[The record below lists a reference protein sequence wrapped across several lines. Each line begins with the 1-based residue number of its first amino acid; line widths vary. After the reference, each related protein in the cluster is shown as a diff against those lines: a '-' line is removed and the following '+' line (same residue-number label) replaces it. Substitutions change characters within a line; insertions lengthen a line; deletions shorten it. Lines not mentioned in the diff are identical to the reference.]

1 MATTTKSRAKK
12 KTTKKTAR
20 QTQAKSVTKAA
31 KANKKSVST
40 KVVKS
45 TAAKKPVTKQLLNR
59 LNVASGVLALALAAA
74 AGFLMNHTSY
84 QLFTGLL
91 TKDELASTV
100 GTVFVPAVH
109 AVYDL
114 ELRWAVVVILVLSA
128 VVPLLAATRN
138 RKQYEASLAK
148 KVMLWRWIDM
158 AVISALMVGV
168 IALIS
173 GVQDVMTLK
182 LIGAFMV
189 ITVALGWFS
198 EKRNATAAKPI
209 WDNYI
214 LGLVTGVLPW
224 LMIAAYAIGTPLYGL
239 VRSPWYVYALYAT
252 TLLAFLGYVGNQMRQ
267 LKGFQKYEI
276 TERNYLRLGIF
287 AKTAF
292 AVILI
297 VGLYKY

>member
-12 KTTKKTAR
+12 KTTKKTRAN
-20 QTQAKSVTKAA
+20 SVTKAA
-31 KANKKSVST
+31 KATKKSVST
-40 KVVKS
+40 KGLKS
-45 TAAKKPVTKQLLNR
+45 TAVKKPVTKQLLNR
-59 LNVASGVLALALAAA
+59 LNLVSGVLALALAVA

-91 TKDELASTV
+91 TKDELASKA

-128 VVPLLAATRN
+128 VLPLLAATRN

-158 AVISALMVGV
+158 AAIGALMVGV

-173 GVQDVMTLK
+173 GVQDIMTLK

-189 ITVALGWFS
+189 ITCVLGWFS
-198 EKRNATAAKPI
+198 EKQNAHTSKPE
-209 WDNYI
+209 WGNYI
-214 LGLVTGVLPW
+214 LSLVTGVLPW
-224 LMIAAYAIGTPLYGL
+224 LAIAVYAVGTPLFGM

-267 LKGFQKYEI
+267 LKSLQKYEA
-276 TERNYLRLGIF
+276 TERNYLQLGIF

-297 VGLYKY
+297 VGLYKK

>member
-12 KTTKKTAR
+12 KTTKKTIR
-20 QTQAKSVTKAA
+20 QTQAKSA
-31 KANKKSVST
+31 KATKKSVST
-40 KVVKS
+40 KVVKA

-59 LNVASGVLALALAAA
+59 LNLASGVLALALAAA
-74 AGFLMNHTSY
+74 AGFLMNNTSY

-91 TKDELASTV
+91 TKDELASKA

-114 ELRWAVVVILVLSA
+114 ELRWAVVVILALSA

-138 RKQYEASLAK
+138 RKQYETALAK

-189 ITVALGWFS
+189 ITCALGWFS
-198 EKRNATAAKPI
+198 EKQNAHASKPE
-209 WDNYI
+209 WGNYV
-214 LGLVTGVLPW
+214 LSLVTGVLPW
-224 LMIAAYAIGTPLYGL
+224 LLIAVYAVGTPLFGM

-252 TLLAFLGYVGNQMRQ
+252 TLIAFLGYIGNQMRQ
-267 LKGFQKYEI
+267 LKGFQKYEV
-276 TERNYLRLGIF
+276 TERNYLQLGIF
-287 AKTAF
+287 AKAAF

-297 VGLYKY
+297 VGLYKS